1 MRFLD
6 IKMFEFIKIKCSLD
20 NVILDILRLCKLLV
34 FYINHII
41 IIYALSVLRLNL
53 LVCLYNMI

>member
-20 NVILDILRLCKLLV
+20 NVILDTLRPCK
-34 FYINHII
+34 
-41 IIYALSVLRLNL
+41 
-53 LVCLYNMI
+53 